1 MPCDKVLA
9 EKLSQTSQTKKTY
22 QKWDAQAA
30 SHFVF
35 LKEASMEIDGRTT
48 SEEFINN
55 TVNTLREAIPI
66 IFRRKDIPKL
76 FGGCL
81 AVGTLANLGKNGPP
95 YARQGKHAVYER
107 DSFLLWYRSL
117 LAK

>member
-1 MPCDKVLA
+1 
-9 EKLSQTSQTKKTY
+9 
-22 QKWDAQAA
+22 
-30 SHFVF
+30 
-35 LKEASMEIDGRTT
+35 MEIDGRTT

-81 AVGTLANLGKNGPP
+81 AVGTLANLGKMGHHMPDKVSMLSMKEIVFCSGIVHCWRNS
-95 YARQGKHAVYER
+95 
-107 DSFLLWYRSL
+107 DCL
-117 LAK
+117 